1 MYTVY
6 KKYTVLTIDGSD
18 CCVSEKKNVVPPID
32 SDWTAWFWKTLKQ
45 LVKLWV
51 MKLVQSVQVW
61 YQEKNKQA
69 SKDRLQLNSLD
80 S

>member
-32 SDWTAWFWKTLKQ
+32 SDWTA
-45 LVKLWV
+45 
-51 MKLVQSVQVW
+51 
-61 YQEKNKQA
+61 
-69 SKDRLQLNSLD
+69 
-80 S
+80 